1 MVRNLRGGNKSKKL
15 AKKRQ
20 NEAAY
25 RPYLM
30 KKKGQEYA
38 KVIKSMGDGKMD
50 IECYDGE
57 KRLGILTGK
66 MRKRTWLNKED
77 IILVNLRDYQ
87 DTKCDI
93 IWKYNGYEIS
103 RLVTDEEITSAYAG
117 IGNKGVSQSDMDEV
131 DSVFDFNYQTE
142 KTEKKES
149 SGSSSDESS
158 GSSDDE
164 TEEETMNIADI

>member
-1 MVRNLRGGNKSKKL
+1 
-15 AKKRQ
+15 
-20 NEAAY
+20 
-25 RPYLM
+25 
-30 KKKGQEYA
+30 
-38 KVIKSMGDGKMD
+38 
-50 IECYDGE
+50 
-57 KRLGILTGK
+57 
-66 MRKRTWLNKED
+66 MRKRVWLNKED

-142 KTEKKES
+142 KTEKTDKKES
-149 SGSSSDESS
+149 EDSSSSEESS
-158 GSSDDE
+158 EES
-164 TEEETMNIADI
+164 EEESMNIADI